1 MEMNDGLKNINKL
14 YDKLTYFD
22 HYGTAIIMFI
32 LVMIVFITI
41 LSYCFAMI
49 NLEPIKNDWPNQRC
63 KPNIIPFA
71 GLINKPDGM
80 TATDFAAQNFNQC
93 TQNILSGITGE
104 ALQPLTFVTSSLTQ
118 MSDTISN
125 DINST
130 RGMMDKV
137 RTQFQSVSE
146 EIMGRLM
153 NVMVPLQLIIITLK
167 ESMSKLQGILSAGM
181 LTSLGAY
188 YTLKSLVGVIL
199 NLLITVLVII
209 VALVIILWLSPA
221 TWGTAIAA
229 TAFFA
234 SIAVPLSVI
243 LVVMEL
249 ILGVR
254 GGNIPKMFKCFD
266 ENTMLHMND
275 GTHKRIAD
283 IVPGDVLKNAN
294 VVTGVFKL
302 EREGSEMY
310 NLNGIIV
317 SDSHILKYGDHWI
330 PVSEHPQAVKI
341 DDYIKPFLYCLNTA
355 SKTIIVQDVCF
366 TDWDEVFDDE
376 LIALKQNSSVKHDKD
391 IHTFL
396 DGGMTGESTV
406 KLLDGSI
413 KSIANI
419 QVKDVLER
427 GEVVYGIVRINGLD
441 LFQQYRYDLGNNLSI
456 DGGPNICICDSRMET
471 ISTIEFANKTQ
482 IASNDVLYH
491 LLTDTGTFYCN
502 NVKLFD
508 YNASIDLLSD
518 KQREKLLSLKYI

>member
-1 MEMNDGLKNINKL
+1 MERNEGIKKL

-32 LVMIVFITI
+32 LVMIVFVII
-41 LSYCFAMI
+41 FSYCFAMI
-49 NLEPIKNDWPNQRC
+49 NMEPIKNDWPNQRC

-80 TATDFAAQNFNQC
+80 TATDFTAQNFNQC

-130 RGMMDKV
+130 RGMMDKL

-153 NVMVPLQLIIITLK
+153 NVMVPLQTIIITLK
-167 ESMSKLQGILSAGM
+167 EAMSKLQGILTAGM

-188 YTLKSLVGVIL
+188 YTLKSFVGVIL
-199 NLLITVLVII
+199 NLIISVLVII

-221 TWGTAIAA
+221 TWVTAIAA
-229 TAFFA
+229 TALFA

-266 ENTMLHMND
+266 ENTLLQMND
-275 GTHKRIAD
+275 GTYKRIAD
-283 IVPGDVLKNAN
+283 IVPGDVLTNMN
-294 VVTGVFKL
+294 TVTGVFKL
-302 EREGSEMY
+302 EREGSDMY
-310 NLNGIIV
+310 NLNDIIV
-317 SDSHILKYGDHWI
+317 SDSHILKYGDDWI
-330 PVSEHPQAVKI
+330 PVSKHPLAVKI
-341 DDYIKPFLYCLNTA
+341 DDYTKPFLYCLNTT
-355 SKTIIVQDVCF
+355 SKTIVVQDMCF
-366 TDWDEVFDDE
+366 TDWDEVFNEE
-376 LIALKQNSSVKHDKD
+376 LMLLKQNSRVKHDRD

-396 DGGMTGESTV
+396 DGGMKGDS
-406 KLLDGSI
+406 KIQLLDGSI
-413 KSIANI
+413 KSIDKI
-419 QVKDVLER
+419 QVNDVLER
-427 GEVVYGIVRINGLD
+427 GEVVYGTVEINGFD
-441 LFQQYRYDLGNNLSI
+441 LFQQYRYDLGNNLFI
-456 DGGPNICICDSRMET
+456 EGGPNICISDPRVKT
-471 ISTIEFANKTQ
+471 ISTMEITNKTR
-482 IASNDVLYH
+482 IEPNIRLYH
-491 LLTDTGTFYCN
+491 LLTNTRTFYCEGIK
-502 NVKLFD
+502 VFD
-508 YNASIDLLSD
+508 YNASVDLFSD